1 LIDDII
7 AISSHLTISKVI
19 YVDDGI
25 FDNRAYIN
33 SHKTLVFLTCKP
45 FTTNYIMRLLLVED
59 DKNLGKATT
68 EGLKEN
74 YAVDWV
80 MTAEEAQDAIATT
93 TYALIVLDINLPGAS
108 GLDLLQERRKAND
121 NIPVLML
128 TARDAV
134 RHKVEGLNAGADD
147 YLVKPFDLD
156 ELLARCAALIRRS
169 GGQANPII
177 VHGDISYEPAS
188 GHLEKAGQSIS
199 MSGRERSIFD
209 CLIQNIDRSV
219 SKEKIMESVYDWS
232 SENIESN
239 TIEVHIASLRRKL
252 GRDLI
257 KTIRGVGYVIEK

>member
-1 LIDDII
+1 M
-7 AISSHLTISKVI
+7 
-19 YVDDGI
+19 Y
-25 FDNRAYIN
+25 
-33 SHKTLVFLTCKP
+33 
-45 FTTNYIMRLLLVED
+45 MRLLLVED
-59 DKNLGKATT
+59 DRNLGKATA

-80 MTAEEAQDAIATT
+80 INAEEAEDALSTIN
-93 TYALIVLDINLPGAS
+93 YELIVLDINLPGAS
-108 GLDLLQERRKAND
+108 GLEFLQKRRKAND
-121 NIPVLML
+121 IIPVLLL

-134 RHKVEGLNAGADD
+134 RHRVEGLNAGADD

-169 GGQANPII
+169 RGQTNPII
-177 VHGDISYEPAS
+177 THGDIAYEPAS
-188 GHLEKAGQSIS
+188 GHLEKAGQSIL

-209 CLIQNIDRSV
+209 CLIRSLDRPV

-232 SENIESN
+232 SEDIESN